1 MGEAWRE
8 EHSKVPEGRSMSPL
22 EELSLL
28 GAARAWVRE
37 RGREE
42 AGRAEKGWRCCLGEH
57 GGGFE
62 QAVSLRMERRR
73 QPESHGV
80 GVRMPCG
87 VSLATSPGQR

>member
-57 GGGFE
+57 SGGGCE
-62 QAVSLRMERRR
+62 PEDGEEKTDLRAMEL
-73 QPESHGV
+73 E
-80 GVRMPCG
+80 
-87 VSLATSPGQR
+87 LE